1 VQISTLE
8 MNIQKLLQST
18 RGRRLALVLLL
29 LLLAVQFVRS
39 NVGTF
44 SIVEGVSMYPTFLP
58 NDVVQARTRNS
69 EVQRGDVVIVADD
82 RGDEVIK
89 RIIGLP
95 GETVT
100 LYRGFVYINRQRLV
114 EPYLPKFTYT
124 YKRNQRDE
132 RAITWQLTG
141 DQYFVL
147 GDNRLY
153 SADSRHYG
161 PITRGQIH
169 RIVNTPA
176 NAPRPAFC
184 NLWLSETGKLMTSKI
199 NQHDAE
205 PNRIRSSPPHSEAK
219 S

>member
-1 VQISTLE
+1 
-8 MNIQKLLQST
+8 MNVKKLLLNS
-18 RGRRLALVLLL
+18 RRWRLILVFLLLVLV
-29 LLLAVQFVRS
+29 VQFFRS
-39 NVGTF
+39 SVGTF

-58 NDVVQARTRNS
+58 NDVVQARTLHA

-82 RGDEVIK
+82 QGDEVIK

-100 LYRGFVYINRQRLV
+100 LYRGFVYVNRQRLV

-124 YKRNQRDE
+124 YQRNQLNE
-132 RAITWQLTG
+132 RAISWQLTG

-147 GDNRLY
+147 GDNRLH

-161 PITRGQIH
+161 PIPRHQIH
-169 RIVNTPA
+169 RVVNVPA
-176 NAPRPAFC
+176 NTARPSFT
-184 NLWLSETGKLMTSKI
+184 NIMLSGNGRAMPGKFS
-199 NQHDAE
+199 QHIPTRARV
-205 PNRIRSSPPHSEAK
+205 PNNSPASNAK